1 MAEQW
6 IIDLTKQLQSPLP
19 STDNK
24 LWTKSIYRVPKIL
37 TDVNSQAY
45 EPKLASFGPY
55 HHDCRHLR
63 PMEQHKHRALI
74 QFLRRIGKASKTPDD
89 VLVSMK
95 KVEPSLRF
103 SYDSLQTEDDGDGVP
118 EKAYPRHHDWTK
130 DEFLKL
136 MITDGCFTLEVMLA
150 EKRSATEEQSEY
162 DSHDPVFGAHRKNYV
177 IPDLKRDML
186 LIENQL
192 PLLALTTLADIE
204 GSGIGDVN
212 NLIKSFYNISSTS
225 PDDLITEEGLK
236 PVERS
241 FHILDMYR
249 KIMTANGD
257 YLPSYVENVQSATEL
272 RDAGV
277 SFCRS
282 ATKSFRDISFAGGK
296 LSLPPLEIDDT
307 TESLMLNLMALER
320 LHATA
325 GNEVTAYAFF
335 MDGLINTSD
344 DVALLRT
351 EEIIMGWVG
360 CDNNIANLFNRITKE
375 ATLVV
380 FKDDIQIDVNRTLN
394 DYCKKNIH
402 KWRASFSHT
411 YLQNPWVLFSL
422 IGGLILLGLTIA
434 QTVYTVMSYYKA

>member
-6 IIDLTKQLQSPLP
+6 IIDLTKQLEHPLP
-19 STDNK
+19 STDDK

-55 HHDCRHLR
+55 HHDCLHLR
-63 PMEQHKHRALI
+63 PMEQHKRRALI
-74 QFLRRIGKASKTPDD
+74 QFLRRIRKASKSPED
-89 VLVSMK
+89 VLVAMK
-95 KVEPSLRF
+95 KVESSLRF
-103 SYDSLQTEDDGDGVP
+103 SYDSLQTEDDGDD
-118 EKAYPRHHDWTK
+118 PRHRDWTK

-136 MITDGCFTLEVMLA
+136 MITDGCFALEVMLA
-150 EKRSATEEQSEY
+150 ETRSAAEEQSDY
-162 DSHDPVFGAHRKNYV
+162 DSHDPVFGADRKNYV

-192 PLLALTTLADIE
+192 PLLALSTLADME
-204 GSGIGDVN
+204 GSGTGDVTS
-212 NLIKSFYNISSTS
+212 LIKSFYNISSAS
-225 PDDLITEEGLK
+225 PDDFITEEGLK
-236 PVERS
+236 PVEPS
-241 FHILDMYR
+241 FHILDLYR
-249 KIMTANGD
+249 KIMTANGN
-257 YLPSYVENVQSATEL
+257 YLPSYEENVQSATEL

-277 SFCRS
+277 SFCKS
-282 ATKSFRDISFAGGK
+282 DTNSFRDISFAGGM

-307 TESLMLNLMALER
+307 TESLLLNLMALER

-335 MDGLINTSD
+335 MDGLINTTD

-360 CDNNIANLFNRITKE
+360 CDDNIAKMFNRITKE

-380 FKDDIQIDVNRTLN
+380 FKDDIQIDVNHTLN
-394 DYCKKNIH
+394 VYCKKKMH
-402 KWRASFSHT
+402 KWRASFVQT
-411 YLQNPWVLFSL
+411 YLKNPWVFTSL
-422 IGGLILLGLTIA
+422 IGGLVLLGLTIV
-434 QTVYTVMSYYKA
+434 QTVYTIMSYYQS